1 MLHFSYILLSSFLC
15 LQSISLE
22 KLADNIRSVSVSTE
36 SDSEYISAC
45 EILSD
50 KGFENGSDVRELF
63 LKVPMTDY
71 ELDSLANAQN
81 PDGSWGDIDYSDL
94 NRGSWQPSLHAFRIQ
109 RLAIKYC
116 QSGNDKALKCALA
129 AMDFWFTEPVGYNG
143 WWHTQVGI
151 PRLLGP
157 AFILLKDK
165 MGQERISRAVKVMS
179 AATLSMTGQNKIW
192 LAGNVLMLAVLTND
206 SALALEARN
215 EIISEIK
222 IVEGEEG
229 LQKDYS
235 YHQHGPQLQFGNY
248 GLSFAATLSWWVKV
262 LEGTGLDFPEDKVD
276 ILKRYLSDAL
286 VPLVWKGYF
295 DPNVCYRHVFPN
307 AQSGKALCI
316 RYAAINLGILL
327 EGTADASYF
336 PCSDFGIYRANN
348 WFASI
353 RMQSDRIIGFENTN
367 NENMKAYFSS
377 DGALMVRADGDEYD
391 NIWPI
396 WDWHHV
402 PGVTAWN
409 DGGSIWG
416 NKNGSGA
423 KVEWPYNRTDKVG
436 GVAERGYMIAAMDYN
451 RDSLTCRKSYFF
463 FEDGVICLGAG
474 ITRYGDAE
482 VTTTIE
488 QNLLKG
494 EVEKSISGVCHRGT
508 SYVVMDSSKF
518 EVTTGRQ
525 TGQWNWMS
533 PSLSSEEIQG
543 DIFKMYIDHGSNP
556 VDASYSYGVFPKTTL
571 SESDSILSRIQV
583 ISNTKY
589 NQTILIDGVTL
600 TVDWNEFDLSIR

>member
-1 MLHFSYILLSSFLC
+1 MSSFLC

-215 EIISEIK
+215 EIISEIR

-248 GLSFAATLSWWVKV
+248 GLSYAVTLSWWMKV
-262 LEGTGLDFPEDKVD
+262 LDGTGLDFPEDTKE
-276 ILKRYLSDAL
+276 ILRKYVKESLL
-286 VPLVWKGYF
+286 PLVWNDYF

-307 AQSGKALCI
+307 AQTGKALCI
-316 RYAAINLGILL
+316 RYTAQNLGL
-327 EGTADASYF
+327 EVNGKQGSCYY
-336 PCSDFGIYRANN
+336 PCSDFGYYRSDM
-348 WFASI
+348 WYASI
-353 RMQSDRIIGFENTN
+353 KMQSNRTIGFENTN
-367 NENMKAYFSS
+367 QENMKGYFSS
-377 DGALMVRADGDEYD
+377 DGALMVRVSGDEYD
-391 NIWPI
+391 NIWPVLN
-396 WDWHHV
+396 WHHI
-402 PGVTAWN
+402 PGVTSWD
-409 DGGSIWG
+409 DGYPIWG
-416 NKNGSGA
+416 ANNGQGEA
-423 KVEWPYNRTDKVG
+423 AVWPYNKSANVFGKVDG
-436 GVAERGYMIAAMDYN
+436 KFMVVVMDYD
-451 RDSLTCRKSYFF
+451 RDTLTCKKSYFF
-463 FEDGVICLGAG
+463 FEDGIVCLTAG
-474 ITRYGDAE
+474 ITKPGKSI

-494 EVEKSISGVCHRGT
+494 EVVRKNKSVSHRGI
-508 SYVVMDSSKF
+508 SYFILDDNKYELNTGSSSGK
-518 EVTTGRQ
+518 
-525 TGQWNWMS
+525 WKWMS
-533 PSLSSEEIQG
+533 P
-543 DIFKMYIDHGSNP
+543 
-556 VDASYSYGVFPKTTL
+556 AL
-571 SESDSILSRIQV
+571 SENDVYADVFELV
-583 ISNTKY
+583 INHGTNPINASCAYAVLPNKNMSQGKSCIRNIHVITNTDTC
-589 NQTILIDGVTL
+589 QCVSIDGEIL
-600 TVDWNEFDLSIR
+600 KVDWIENKISIGK